1 MSELSNPGRNGGRLK
16 RLPKGISG
24 NPNGRPPKLL
34 NTLLADLRK
43 AGYER
48 VGAST
53 VVEAFEVMMNLPQE
67 EVTRMVKDEKMPM
80 SARIVGKAMLS
91 SKGWEVL
98 QAMMDRAHGRAKQ
111 QVDMA
116 ASVSGSVPTIMVQ
129 VLPPSQNAG
138 G

>member
-1 MSELSNPGRNGGRLK
+1 MSRPNPIPGSK
-16 RLPKGISG
+16 PWKKGQSG
-24 NPNGRPPKLL
+24 NPKGRAPKLL
-34 NTLLADLRK
+34 NSLLAELRQ

-48 VGAST
+48 VGAPT

-67 EVTRMVKDEKMPM
+67 EVERLVKDEKVPM

-91 SKGWEVL
+91 SKGWDVL

-129 VLPPSQNAG
+129 VMPPSQNVG